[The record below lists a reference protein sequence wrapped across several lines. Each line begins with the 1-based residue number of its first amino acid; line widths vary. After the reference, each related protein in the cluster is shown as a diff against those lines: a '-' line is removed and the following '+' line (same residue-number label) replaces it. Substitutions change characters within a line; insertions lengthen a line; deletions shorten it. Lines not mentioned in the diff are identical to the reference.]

1 MSNLLG
7 YTFIQHALVSSFLSA
22 LICAFIGTYIV
33 SRRLVFISGGI
44 THASFGG
51 MGIAYFLGFNPL
63 AGAAVFAILSGF
75 SIQWLSGRSEVR
87 EDSAIGIFW
96 SLGMALGIIFTYLTP
111 GYAPNLM
118 SSLFGS
124 ILAVS
129 YSEMLMMALLV
140 LTIILFFAF
149 FYRLILATA
158 FDPEYASTHRVPV
171 YFINYTIMV
180 LIALAIV
187 LSIRVAGIIL
197 VLALLTIP
205 PTTANLLTHRFN
217 RMIIY
222 AFFLGL
228 LGNISGLS
236 ISYLLN
242 LPSGAAIIMMHVSLF
257 IVVKTFT
264 SLKAH
269 PASNFEKE

>member
-1 MSNLLG
+1 MTNLLG
-7 YTFIQHALVSSFLSA
+7 YTFFQHALLASLLSA

-51 MGIAYFLGFNPL
+51 MGIAYFLGFSPL
-63 AGAAVFAILSGF
+63 MGAAVFAILSGF
-75 SIQWLSGRSEVR
+75 SIQWLSNRTEVR

-96 SLGMALGIIFTYLTP
+96 SLGMAIGIIFTFLTP

-124 ILAVS
+124 ILSVS
-129 YSEMLMMALLV
+129 NDELLWMALLV
-140 LTIILFFAF
+140 MAIILFFVS

-158 FDPEYASTHRVPV
+158 FDPDYASTHKIPV
-171 YFINYTIMV
+171 HFISYTLTILV
-180 LIALAIV
+180 ALAIV

-217 RMIIY
+217 QMIGY
-222 AFFLGL
+222 SFLLGL
-228 LGNISGLS
+228 AGNVVGLLV
-236 ISYLLN
+236 SYALN
-242 LPSGAAIIMMHVSLF
+242 IPSGAAIILVHVLIF
-257 IVVKTFT
+257 ILVKGF
-264 SLKAH
+264 LAIK
-269 PASNFEKE
+269 PKSN

>member
-1 MSNLLG
+1 MTNLLG
-7 YTFIQHALVSSFLSA
+7 YTFFQHALLASLLSA
-22 LICAFIGTYIV
+22 LICAFIGSYIV

-51 MGIAYFLGFNPL
+51 LGIAYFLGFSPL
-63 AGAAVFAILSGF
+63 VGAAVFAILSGF
-75 SIQWLSGRSEVR
+75 SIQWLSGRTEVR

-96 SLGMALGIIFTYLTP
+96 SLGMALGIIFTFLTP

-129 YSEMLMMALLV
+129 NTELLMMAGLV
-140 LTIILFFAF
+140 LAIVLFFAL

-158 FDPEYASTHRVPV
+158 FDPEYATTHRVPV
-171 YFINYTIMV
+171 HFISYTLMV

-205 PTTANLLTHRFN
+205 PTTANLLTHRFD
-217 RMIIY
+217 RMIAYSFI
-222 AFFLGL
+222 LGL
-228 LGNISGLS
+228 TGNIAGLVV
-236 ISYLLN
+236 SYLLN
-242 LPSGAAIIMMHVSLF
+242 IPSGAAIILVHVFVFMLIKGF
-257 IVVKTFT
+257 L
-264 SLKAH
+264 SLKA
-269 PASNFEKE
+269 ASVSKS

>member
-1 MSNLLG
+1 MNNLLG
-7 YTFIQHALVSSFLSA
+7 YTFFQHALLASLLSA
-22 LICAFIGTYIV
+22 LICAFIGSYIV

-51 MGIAYFLGFNPL
+51 MGIAYFLGFSPL
-63 AGAAVFAILSGF
+63 TGAALFAILTGF
-75 SIQWLSGRSEVR
+75 AIQWLSGRTEVR

-96 SLGMALGIIFTYLTP
+96 SLGMALGIIFTFLTP

-129 YSEMLMMALLV
+129 GTELWMMAALV
-140 LTIILFFAF
+140 FLILLFFGF

-158 FDPEYASTHRVPV
+158 FDAEYASTHRVPV
-171 YFINYTIMV
+171 HFISYTLMV
-180 LIALAIV
+180 LIALSIV

-205 PTTANLLTHRFN
+205 PTTANLLTRRFHH
-217 RMIIY
+217 MILY

-228 LGNISGLS
+228 GGNIIGLWV
-236 ISYLLN
+236 SYALN
-242 LPSGAAIIMMHVSLF
+242 IPSGAAIIMVHVLIF
-257 IVVKTFT
+257 ALVKTGL
-264 SLKAH
+264 SLKGR
-269 PASNFEKE
+269 PQV